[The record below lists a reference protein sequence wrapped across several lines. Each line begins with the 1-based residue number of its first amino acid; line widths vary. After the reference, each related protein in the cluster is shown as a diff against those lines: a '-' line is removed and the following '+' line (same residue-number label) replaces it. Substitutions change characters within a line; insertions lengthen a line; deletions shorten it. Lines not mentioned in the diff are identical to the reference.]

1 MDLGLGARLP
11 VLSGQAFVGYNV
23 FADFETDNSQKRVG
37 MGAEFF
43 YPYFSTHVNM
53 YLPFSD
59 AHRRREA
66 VPGVDLTFGIPL
78 PKISFVTLWPGVYFY
93 SCRDR
98 SDMKGVSF
106 TVEARPIKALSLSVG
121 GRNDALISG
130 RNDRGEVFGKVE
142 VIIP

>member
-1 MDLGLGARLP
+1 